1 MNDSVMP
8 ETMPTAAAEL
18 DNNESVVSSN
28 SRRDV
33 IFLLLFLPLL
43 GLFSLAI

>member
-8 ETMPTAAAEL
+8 ETLPTSAAEL
-18 DNNESVVSSN
+18 DSNESVTSPN

-33 IFLLLFLPLL
+33 IFLLLFIPLL

>member
-1 MNDSVMP
+1 MNDSVIQ
-8 ETMPTAAAEL
+8 ETLPAPVAET
-18 DNNESVVSSN
+18 DSNESVVAPAA
-28 SRRDV
+28 RRDV